1 MKDMRWGDN
10 ETPRRR
16 EKITASPYHR
26 VSASLICS
34 ACGSE
39 ARRGNAK
46 FCLVCGKLL
55 REDYQP
61 LDALRASY
69 RLQGKTFALENA
81 KREEIQNLFEKNEN
95 SVSETAWACVVYSFV
110 PYLGILFVPFAFLIG
125 SFGVFVSYRKP
136 YVGGRKLSLVSV
148 GLSFVVLVVQI
159 FLWWLLYIIPEL
171 GKQI

>member
-1 MKDMRWGDN
+1 MN
-10 ETPRRR
+10 EARRTI
-16 EKITASPYHR
+16 E
-26 VSASLICS
+26 VLICS

-46 FCLVCGKLL
+46 FCLTCGKLL

-69 RLQGKTFALENA
+69 RMQGKTFSLEQP
-81 KREEIQNLFEKNEN
+81 KTEEVENLFERNEN

-110 PYLGILFVPFAFLIG
+110 PYLGILFVPLALLVG
-125 SFGVFVSYRKP
+125 GFGVFVSYRKP
-136 YVGGRKLSLVSV
+136 YVGGRKLSLVSI

-159 FLWWLLYIIPEL
+159 FLWWLLYIIPEI
-171 GKQI
+171 GKQM

>member
-1 MKDMRWGDN
+1 MN
-10 ETPRRR
+10 EARRTI
-16 EKITASPYHR
+16 E
-26 VSASLICS
+26 VLICS

-46 FCLVCGKLL
+46 FCLTCGKLL

-69 RLQGKTFALENA
+69 RMQGKTFSLEQP
-81 KREEIQNLFEKNEN
+81 KTEEVENLFERNEN

-110 PYLGILFVPFAFLIG
+110 PYLGILFVPLALLVG
-125 SFGVFVSYRKP
+125 GFGVFVSYRKP
-136 YVGGRKLSLVSV
+136 YVGGRKLSLVSI

-159 FLWWLLYIIPEL
+159 FLWWLLYIIPEI
-171 GKQI
+171 GNQM